1 MRKVIKHPNGMTEV
15 DCTHLV
21 PKQEIVE
28 NTLALYQWEVTEDIQ
43 DHSPYIEWGWYGFVP
58 MIIQR
63 N

>member
-1 MRKVIKHPNGMTEV
+1 MTEV

-43 DHSPYIEWGWYGFVP
+43 DHSPYIEWGWHGFVP